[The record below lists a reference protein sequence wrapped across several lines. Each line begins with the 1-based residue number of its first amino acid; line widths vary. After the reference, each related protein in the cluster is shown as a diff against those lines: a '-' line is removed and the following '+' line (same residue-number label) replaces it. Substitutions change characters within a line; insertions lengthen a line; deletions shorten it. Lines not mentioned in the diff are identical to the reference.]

1 MLTVGH
7 SFHVFV
13 ADILCD
19 IARRA
24 GIAGH
29 VAGGKQFLGG
39 SRVIEHWNR
48 PDSCNEAKRVLRSG
62 RVDVLTLSPTFHP
75 DEGIDRF
82 ARLGLEHNPELR
94 VTIQASWVPFDGLL
108 AATIHPGKGGRDA
121 LTGTELRELHAPY
134 FQSLNEE
141 VTSLNKDYGKPVLSV
156 VPVGQALIALRE
168 RVKAG
173 RAAPLRSQGE
183 LFVDEIGHP
192 SVPLQ
197 VLAAYAHF
205 GVIYRRSPVG
215 LGVPAVLGRTGK
227 PAWAEELNHL
237 LQEVAWTAVREH
249 PLSGIF

>member
-1 MLTVGH
+1 MDSQRLRTTGPANRPSNLWNKALTDRFGQVESPARERTRQPVLEGQRVLTVGH

-108 AATIHPGKGGRDA
+108 AATIYPGKGGRDA

-168 RVKAG
+168 RG
-173 RAAPLRSQGE
+173 QLGQFFCSGSIE
-183 LFVDEIGHP
+183 
-192 SVPLQ
+192 
-197 VLAAYAHF
+197 AHC
-205 GVIYRRSPVG
+205 
-215 LGVPAVLGRTGK
+215 K
-227 PAWAEELNHL
+227 
-237 LQEVAWTAVREH
+237 
-249 PLSGIF
+249 